1 MTSPKLGRDVIFDYI
16 RDAGIEYIFGV
27 PGTQEIPLIDATTI
41 PENGVEYIPTL
52 HENIAMGAAMGYAR
66 AAGRPGVALVH
77 ITPGAANIVGNL
89 FDAYTSN
96 VPVLILCGQQHS
108 DLLVQ
113 EPLLG
118 SDLVRTAG
126 QYTKWA
132 HEIRSADEIPLVMQR
147 AFKELFTPPFK
158 PVFLS
163 VPWDF
168 LIEAPTLQ
176 EPARSTRIA
185 HAATGDEAGVAA
197 AVETLAAAN
206 SPVLLVGDGVGEAG
220 AWPEIESLAN
230 LLGAAVYSEFQAS
243 RMNYPNDLPHWQGEL
258 APIQDGIHMQLRGY
272 DTIFL
277 IGVNSHA
284 QISIFRWDKGPII
297 PADLVQVALHNDPW
311 QIGKNYFTEVGIL
324 GDIKK
329 TLPLI
334 ISGIA
339 ARADFDGAT
348 ATARNDEILRLAAQ
362 RDAAFAADAQQF
374 QLLDAVATTE
384 TDLATGETQGT
395 EVVLEDALVLDG
407 APVPIPGAQ
416 VAHVLAEV
424 QKTLDRP
431 ITVLNEA
438 FSIASTLQKVVDY
451 DSPDAYFCTSGGSLG
466 FSLPASIGFALAAGQ
481 ERYIVN
487 VIGDGSALFHTN
499 SWWTSSKFELPVLYV
514 VVNDAQYSSLV
525 IGLGLIERVYGWRP
539 TNPATYLS
547 LGEPE
552 QDFVSIAE
560 TFGIEG
566 DVVDDARRLRRAFE
580 RGFRAVA
587 NGKPYVLDVRTTP
600 AVPPTPPPTVDV
612 LLAERS
618 AADAE
623 YVEKLRDIGPP

>member
-1 MTSPKLGRDVIFDYI
+1 MSSPKLGRDVIFDYI

-66 AAGRPGVALVH
+66 ASGKPGVALVH

-96 VPVLILCGQQHS
+96 IPVLVLCGQQHS
-108 DLLVQ
+108 DLLIQ

-147 AFKELFTPPFK
+147 AFKELFTPPFR
-158 PVFLS
+158 PVFVS

-168 LIEAPTLQ
+168 LIEQPTLQ

-185 HAATGDEAGVAA
+185 HAVTGDEAGIAA
-197 AVETLAAAN
+197 AVETLANAN
-206 SPVLLVGDGVGEAG
+206 NPVLLVGDGVGEAG
-220 AWPEIESLAN
+220 AWPEIEGLAN

-284 QISIFRWDKGPII
+284 QISIFRWDKGPIL
-297 PADLVQVALHNDPW
+297 PADLVQVALHNDSW
-311 QIGKNYFTEVGIL
+311 QIGKNYFTEVGVL

-329 TLPLI
+329 TLPPI

-339 ARADFDGAT
+339 ASPHFDLAS
-348 ATARNDEILRLAAQ
+348 AQARNANILRLGAQ
-362 RDAAFAADAQQF
+362 RDAAFSADADQF
-374 QLLDAVATTE
+374 QLLDSAAVAELE
-384 TDLATGETQGT
+384 TVDS
-395 EVVLEDALVLDG
+395 VVSEESKTAVVD
-407 APVPIPGAQ
+407 APVPIPGQQ
-416 VAHVLAEV
+416 VAFALAEV

-438 FSIASTLQKVVDY
+438 FSIASSLQKVVQY

-466 FSLPASIGFALAAGQ
+466 FSLPASIGFSLAVRE

-499 SWWTSSKFELPVLYV
+499 SWWTSAKFDLPVLYI

-552 QDFVSIAE
+552 QDFVDIAK
-560 TFGIEG
+560 TFGIDG
-566 DVVDDARRLRRAFE
+566 KVVDDGRKLQRAIE

-587 NGKPYVLDVRTTP
+587 DGKPYVLDIRTTP
-600 AVPPTPPPTVDV
+600 ALPPALPPAVDV

-618 AADAE
+618 SADAE

>member
-1 MTSPKLGRDVIFDYI
+1 MTSPKLGRDVVMDYI
-16 RDAGIEYIFGV
+16 REAGVEYIFGV

-66 AAGRPGVALVH
+66 ASGRPGVALVH

-96 VPVLILCGQQHS
+96 IPVLVICGQQHS

-168 LIEAPTLQ
+168 LIEQPTLQ
-176 EPARSTRIA
+176 EEARSTRIA
-185 HAATGDEAGVAA
+185 HAVTADEAGVAA
-197 AVETLAAAN
+197 AVDTLAR
-206 SPVLLVGDGVGEAG
+206 SQRPVLLVGDGVGEVG
-220 AWPEIESLAN
+220 AWQEIEALAD

-258 APIQDGIHMQLRGY
+258 APVQDGIHAQLQGY
-272 DTIFL
+272 DTIFQ

-284 QISIFRWDKGPII
+284 QITVFRWDKGPII
-297 PADLVQVALHNDPW
+297 PAELVQVALHNDPW
-311 QIGKNYFTEVGIL
+311 QIGKNSFAEVGVL
-324 GDIKK
+324 GDLKK

-334 ISGIA
+334 IDGIEHSSAFDRAA
-339 ARADFDGAT
+339 ARSRNAEIRTLGGRREAEFAAGAAAFRRLDAGT
-348 ATARNDEILRLAAQ
+348 TTDTARAAESAVT
-362 RDAAFAADAQQF
+362 DSAEAARP
-374 QLLDAVATTE
+374 
-384 TDLATGETQGT
+384 
-395 EVVLEDALVLDG
+395 
-407 APVPIPGAQ
+407 APPEPIPGQQ
-416 VAHVLAEV
+416 VAFALAEA

-431 ITVLNEA
+431 LTVLNEA
-438 FSIASTLQKVVDY
+438 FSIGGTLQKAIRY

-466 FSLPASIGFALAAGQ
+466 FSLPASIGFALAQGE

-487 VIGDGSALFHTN
+487 VIGDGSALFHPN
-499 SWWTSSKFELPVLYV
+499 SLWTSSKFDLPVLYI

-525 IGLGLIERVYGWRP
+525 IGLGLIGQVYGWHP

-547 LGEPE
+547 LGEPA
-552 QDFVSIAE
+552 QDFVQIAG
-560 TFGIEG
+560 TYGIDGE
-566 DVVDDARRLRRAFE
+566 VVTDGRRLQRALR

-587 NGKPYVLDVRTTP
+587 AGRPYLLDIHTSP
-600 AVPPTPPPTVDV
+600 AVPPTPAPMLEV

-618 AADAE
+618 VEDAQF
-623 YVEKLRDIGPP
+623 VEQLREMGPP